1 MRFMLTLP
9 VSALWGIVAVVPAV
23 AQDNLS
29 VDDVLD
35 VWQKQKAAFHEL
47 QSSGLGK
54 TRGLELITIDDPA
67 ETMATDSVSVTS
79 ADAPA
84 DPNRPLTA
92 TGEQVQ
98 PVVFGQLAPELQV
111 NLQIRFAFDSA
122 ALSDDQKPRLDKIC
136 QAMEQS
142 DVHLFR
148 IIGHTDAAGSEEY
161 NQRLSVLRAREVAS
175 YLIEDCGI
183 TASRLE
189 AMGMGMRFP
198 FNTQNPRAD
207 ENRRV
212 EFQALS

>member
-9 VSALWGIVAVVPAV
+9 IAALGGILAAAPVV
-23 AQDNLS
+23 AQDGLS
-29 VDDVLD
+29 VEDVLE
-35 VWQKQKAAFHEL
+35 VWQKQRAAFHEVET
-47 QSSGLGK
+47 SGLGR
-54 TRGLELITIDDPA
+54 TRGLELVTIDGTTAPA
-67 ETMATDSVSVTS
+67 ASDKVSVTAGS
-79 ADAPA
+79 APT
-84 DPNRPLTA
+84 DPNRPLTPA
-92 TGEQVQ
+92 GEQVQ

-122 ALSDDQKPRLDKIC
+122 ALSDDQKPKLDKIC

-148 IIGHTDAAGSEEY
+148 IIGHTDASGSQEY

-175 YLIEDCGI
+175 YLVEDCGI
-183 TASRLE
+183 AATRLE
-189 AMGMGMRFP
+189 TMGMGMRFP
-198 FNTQNPRAD
+198 FNAQDPRAD